1 MMVYRFRFNDPKGG
15 YTAWEFKHIEGIDI
29 DITKS
34 SSEFGLPTKSS
45 VATQVFDMAGAVRTF
60 SLTFTR
66 FDYEEDVSN
75 WDFMFTKNNKVGAK
89 LYKGLDWFTSQM
101 QVTHPYR
108 FQIAWTGTEP
118 DPEQLP
124 TGTWNVS
131 VTNITYD
138 IDSTAIGM
146 GKFTIDLVERR
157 G

>member
-1 MMVYRFRFNDPKGG
+1 MMAYRFRFNDPKGG

-45 VATQVFDMAGAVRTF
+45 MATQVFDMAGAVRTF

-138 IDSTAIGM
+138 
-146 GKFTIDLVERR
+146 TISFCAY
-157 G
+157 